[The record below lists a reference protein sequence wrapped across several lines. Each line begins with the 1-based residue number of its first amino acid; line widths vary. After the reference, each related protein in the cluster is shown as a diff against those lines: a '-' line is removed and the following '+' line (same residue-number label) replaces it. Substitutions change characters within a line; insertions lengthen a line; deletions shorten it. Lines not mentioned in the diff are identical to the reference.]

1 MNAYQIVGVLFSYI
15 FLTGKSPFAATSTLS
30 PFTRYGAGPLGP
42 SGPSPYGMSPFAT
55 RESHLGLGHLH
66 HDPWRLQRTI
76 PTFPPAVNPL
86 PPTLPGLTAPGP
98 SPWSLKPDPILEQ
111 REREARERE
120 ERERER
126 LRREREERERRERE
140 EKQRRLEQQ
149 VSKIFES
156 FLNS

>member
-1 MNAYQIVGVLFSYI
+1 
-15 FLTGKSPFAATSTLS
+15 
-30 PFTRYGAGPLGP
+30 
-42 SGPSPYGMSPFAT
+42 MSPFAT

-86 PPTLPGLTAPGP
+86 PPTLPGLNGPGP
-98 SPWSLKPDPILEQ
+98 SPWTLKPDPILEQ

-120 ERERER
+120 ERERI
-126 LRREREERERRERE
+126 RREREERERRERE

-149 VSKIFES
+149 QV
-156 FLNS
+156 

>member
-1 MNAYQIVGVLFSYI
+1 MPIHFYVI
-15 FLTGKSPFAATSTLS
+15 GKSPFAATSTLS
-30 PFTRYGAGPLGP
+30 PFTRYGTGPLGP
-42 SGPSPYGMSPFAT
+42 SGTSPYSISPFAT
-55 RESHLGLGHLH
+55 RESHLGLGPLH

-76 PTFPPAVNPL
+76 SAFPPAVNPL
-86 PPTLPGLTAPGP
+86 PPTLPGLSAPGP

-126 LRREREERERRERE
+126 IRRDREERERRERE

-149 VSKIFES
+149 V
-156 FLNS
+156 NNP